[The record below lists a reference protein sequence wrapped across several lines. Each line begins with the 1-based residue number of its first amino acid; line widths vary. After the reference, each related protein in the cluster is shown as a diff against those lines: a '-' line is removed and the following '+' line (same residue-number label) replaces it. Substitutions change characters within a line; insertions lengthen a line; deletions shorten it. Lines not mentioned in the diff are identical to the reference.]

1 MSTDTHGVE
10 GVLGPLELE
19 LHVLLSCLI
28 RVLGTELRPSARAA
42 RALSTKP
49 YLQPVV
55 LCF

>member
-1 MSTDTHGVE
+1 MSADAHGME

-28 RVLGTELRPSARAA
+28 RVLGTDIGPSARAA
-42 RALSTKP
+42 RALSTEP